1 MNLRNTLAMMLLSV
15 GLCACGRNPVAE
27 QAPLLCYVGGTM
39 RPAVEE
45 LARRYEA
52 ATQQKVLLDFGDS
65 GQLMIKIEQ
74 TRRGDIYVCHDPFL
88 AGAIRKGLAVEGR
101 TVSALNPVIVAT
113 RGNPKGITRFADLAQ
128 PGIRLVL
135 TDAQYSTMG
144 HIVDRM
150 AEKVGIQGPLNSN
163 VVSRTRGGGEAANAV
178 VMQTA
183 DASVVW
189 NAVAWLRKD
198 KLDAIPIEP
207 AIHLQ
212 QGVDAVTSATY
223 GRINM
228 DYVQVTAAVLKSSS
242 APDKAR
248 KFIEFMASEEGQKVW
263 AQHGFSPMIPGREY
277 RSAEGVRV
285 NEAGR
290 KTLLVHCGAGLRK
303 VMDPLA
309 RQFEAAHGAQVDLSY
324 DGSNRLLGQIKLTRR
339 GDVFIPGDAE
349 YVDMAIQEGLAR
361 TGTTICCFV
370 PVILVQNGNPRNI
383 QSPADLLKEGVRL
396 GLGDEKA
403 AAVGKQTV
411 KVFAL
416 NGLERGAWEKNVVL
430 STPTVNELG
439 AAIKLKTIDAAVV
452 WSSTAADYADVSTVV
467 PFEAARNIVS
477 DVKGSVLS
485 FAQEPEV
492 AQAFLDFLSS
502 TNVAPVFVKY
512 GYVLRGPEK
521 AVQ

>member
-1 MNLRNTLAMMLLSV
+1 MNLRNAMALTIMLV
-15 GLCACGRNPVAE
+15 GVCSCGRKPVAE
-27 QAPLLCYVGGTM
+27 REPLLCYVGGTM

-45 LARRYEA
+45 LARQYEA

-101 TVSALNPVIVAT
+101 TVSALDPVIVVP
-113 RGNPKGITRFADLAQ
+113 RGNPKGIMRFTDLAK

-135 TDAQYSTMG
+135 TEAQYSTMG

-150 AEKVGIQGPLNSN
+150 AEKIGIQEPLNSN
-163 VVSRTRGGGEAANAV
+163 VVSRTRSGGEAANAV
-178 VMQTA
+178 VMQMA
-183 DASVVW
+183 DAAVVW

-198 KLDAIPIEP
+198 KLDAIPIDP

-212 QGVDAVTSATY
+212 QEVDAVTSATY

-242 APDKAR
+242 APDKAL
-248 KFIEFMASEEGQKVW
+248 KFVAFMASEEGQKVW
-263 AQHGFSPMIPGREY
+263 ERHGFSPMIPGREI
-277 RSAEGVRV
+277 RSAGGVNV
-285 NEAGR
+285 NKANR
-290 KTLLVHCGAGLRK
+290 KTLLVHCGAGLRN

-309 RQFEAAHGAQVDLSY
+309 RRFEADHGATVDLSY

-370 PVILVQNGNPRNI
+370 PVILVQKDNPLRI
-383 QSPADLLKEGVRL
+383 QSPADLLKTGVRL
-396 GLGDEKA
+396 GLGDAKA

-411 KVFAL
+411 KIFAL
-416 NGLERGAWEKNVVL
+416 NGLERAAWEKNVVL

-439 AAIKLKTIDAAVV
+439 AAIKLRTIDAAVV

-467 PFEAARNIVS
+467 PFDPARNIVS
-477 DVKGSVLS
+477 DVNGAVLAS
-485 FAQEPEV
+485 AKEPEM

-502 TNVAPVFVKY
+502 TNVAPVFLKY
-512 GYVLRGPEK
+512 GYVLRGPGK
-521 AVQ
+521 AAQ